1 MLGRHN
7 LNDSDGEVIPV
18 REVLPHPEYNTATTD
33 HDFMLIFLEGTPT
46 AENVIT
52 VKLSSDPKV
61 PSLGQDMTV
70 MGCWGTTDTATES
83 DILMN
88 VDVGYIPNEECE
100 AAEGG
105 GETYNGKITG
115 SMMCA
120 MANGKDS
127 CQGGSGGPLVIKGDG
142 GSADVQV
149 GVLSWGVGCA
159 LDPFP
164 GV

>member
-100 AAEGG
+100 AAKG
-105 GETYNGKITG
+105 GEKHT
-115 SMMCA
+115 M
-120 MANGKDS
+120 
-127 CQGGSGGPLVIKGDG
+127 VR
-142 GSADVQV
+142 
-149 GVLSWGVGCA
+149 
-159 LDPFP
+159 
-164 GV
+164 